1 MTDYSNFDKW
11 CSDAHFVRLL
21 FSKLRKFPNELITR
35 PSQLYDFR
43 KNKILPQNL
52 IQTIL
57 RKYVLIFRSLAISL
71 PSINAKCSRTWVL
84 QNKGFSA
91 VSLVRL
97 LQLELLGCSLL
108 DWIILLL
115 IWYEVSFIFFQNIL
129 VTIPI
134 LGQQR
139 DWVGEVRNMAIFA
152 DVPYYLV
159 FMLT

>member
-11 CSDAHFVRLL
+11 CSDAHFVRIL

-97 LQLELLGCSLL
+97 LQLDLLGCSFLNL
-108 DWIILLL
+108 FILPL
-115 IWYEVSFIFFQNIL
+115 IKFQIFAKKPLFIFW
-129 VTIPI
+129 P
-134 LGQQR
+134 
-139 DWVGEVRNMAIFA
+139 
-152 DVPYYLV
+152 
-159 FMLT
+159 